1 MKLLLTSKDILN
13 KEFSKNVKGYDPL
26 EVDTFL
32 DQVLKDYKVI
42 DNVVINLNDKI
53 NDLKKENQELT
64 NELES
69 LKAQNVKKSKQTFV
83 VNDYSRLDNLDLL
96 KKISAYENKLYEL
109 GVDPSKIK

>member
-83 VNDYSRLDNLDLL
+83 VNDYSRLDNLELL

-109 GVDPSKIK
+109 GVDPSKMK